1 MNLKVNNVKLTFEQ
15 AAGSSKAIV
24 IEAAPDK
31 EYKDGKATDTVIGT
45 RYRVVCPDAK
55 YIDFPVKVAGPQ
67 AVTQEEIDASDA
79 PIEVS
84 FKGFVG
90 RFYRPDGAADYSFT
104 SRADSI
110 VVLSKP
116 KA

>member
-1 MNLKVNNVKLTFEQ
+1 MNLKVNNVTLTLEQ
-15 AAGSSKAIV
+15 AAGSSKAIL
-24 IEAAPDK
+24 IEAAPDRA
-31 EYKDGKATDTVIGT
+31 YKDGKATDTIIGT

-55 YIDFPVKVAGPQ
+55 YVDFPVKVPGPQ
-67 AVTQEEIDASDA
+67 AITQEEIDAADA

-90 RFYRPDGAADYSFT
+90 RFYRPDGAADYAFT

-110 VVLSKP
+110 VTLSKP